1 MPPSPVPAP
10 TPAVDPWAV
19 ALAYLP
25 LVDQVARGFHV
36 CRFDR
41 DDLVQEGLI
50 GVYRA
55 VGKNDPARDTFRG
68 LAWVAAQNRMRDW
81 LRWQRKDPPVPL
93 DAAPVADRVDRVDAT
108 ELAEA
113 LAAIDRLPDRRRTI
127 LREHFGLDGPPRLEA
142 AIGSDLGVSRDVIAQ
157 NKFRALG
164 KVREHLGIAS

>member
-1 MPPSPVPAP
+1 MPPSPIPAP
-10 TPAVDPWAV
+10 PSLSDPWAV

-25 LVDQVARGFHV
+25 LVRRVAREYRHGPW
-36 CRFDR
+36 DT
-41 DDLVQEGLI
+41 DDLIQEGLI
-50 GVYRA
+50 G
-55 VGKNDPARDTFRG
+55 ARNAALRYDSEQHSFFRM
-68 LAWVAAQNRMRDW
+68 VEIAARNRMRDW
-81 LRWQRKDPPVPL
+81 LRWRHRDRCVTGDVVHAL
-93 DAAPVADRVDRVDAT
+93 ARADRVDAI

-113 LAAIDRLPDRRRTI
+113 LAAIDLLPDRRRTI